1 MKARQLSRELRRIA
15 RREVPTG
22 EPDLWPAIRRQI
34 APRGD
39 VVAPAGR
46 QRSGASRPEVESV
59 YVWRANERRG
69 RASAGVRAL
78 VAVAVLVLVGSGLA
92 ALLSSHGGS
101 ALPVGA
107 GVTPSP
113 MAAAT
118 PATSASWTSTG
129 ALTIPIVLLAGA
141 GVGGEVRAQI
151 MPSRDLLLTVQAA
164 GSGAQLEWHVVTS
177 PLVPVAGQIATPD
190 ARQDVVPPFVQ
201 SGGATTLVPAAKTHQ
216 PLTLVGVELSTG
228 LPVGRV
234 TVPAVPEG
242 MAITYRPAAE
252 VPSTCPVTLPANP
265 AFMPPVPY
273 RGTPAYGTQFW
284 YGTAALWTALP
295 LGGTWDGLPQ
305 QGSAYFQKVFWWDPD
320 YPALLSQDPARWG
333 FADFTVTGR
342 RLDGN
347 APPLA
352 ADRATNATDGNG
364 TSILVGVTF
373 PTAGCWE
380 VTGEYQ
386 GHDLSFVIWV
396 GGDTPATATPS
407 ATPGSAGLEHDPTLQ
422 ALQSAA
428 GFQLLVPNWLP
439 AGVSLG
445 PLKPPMRLGTFT
457 SAVMAFNSVS
467 GPPMLT
473 ITEASPYQ
481 DSRQTMPASEFDS
494 AVPVDPGGGVTGYLY
509 RGTTQTE
516 LWWQVGPISIR
527 LSTGPWPAGTPE
539 PEVWALSP

>member
-129 ALTIPIVLLAGA
+129 ALTIPIVPLAGA

-151 MPSRDLLLTVQAA
+151 MPSRDLLLTFAVNGPA
-164 GSGAQLEWHVVTS
+164 SELEWHVVSGLCATA
-177 PLVPVAGQIATPD
+177 LRGTATP
-190 ARQDVVPPFVQ
+190 APSQDLVPPFLAV
-201 SGGATTLVPAAKTHQ
+201 GGGPSPSDGPSTHVPAAKTHQ
-216 PLTLVGVELSTG
+216 PLTLVAVYLQES
-228 LPVGRV
+228 LPVACA
-234 TVPAVPEG
+234 TVPAVP
-242 MAITYRPAAE
+242 MNLTLTFPPAAE
-252 VPSTCPVTLPANP
+252 VPSSCPITRPSS
-265 AFMPPVPY
+265 PPFVPPIPY
-273 RGTPAYGTQFW
+273 PSTPNYGAQFW
-284 YGTAALWTALP
+284 YGSPALWTAQP
-295 LGGTWDGLPQ
+295 LGGAWDGLPHRAD
-305 QGSAYFQKVFWWDPD
+305 GYFQKVFWWTPD
-320 YPALLSQDPARWG
+320 YPAELARDPAHYG
-333 FADFTVTGR
+333 FPPFTVTGR
-342 RLDGN
+342 WLDGD

-373 PTAGCWE
+373 PTAGCWQ
-380 VTGEYQ
+380 VTGTYE
-386 GHDLSFVIWV
+386 GHSLSFVIWV
-396 GGDTPATATPS
+396 GGEESRVAAPSPARAS
-407 ATPGSAGLEHDPTLQ
+407 GRPG
-422 ALQSAA
+422 
-428 GFQLLVPNWLP
+428 
-439 AGVSLG
+439 
-445 PLKPPMRLGTFT
+445 
-457 SAVMAFNSVS
+457 
-467 GPPMLT
+467 
-473 ITEASPYQ
+473 IT
-481 DSRQTMPASEFDS
+481 
-494 AVPVDPGGGVTGYLY
+494 VV
-509 RGTTQTE
+509 RGTE
-516 LWWQVGPISIR
+516 RPVRESRGS
-527 LSTGPWPAGTPE
+527 
-539 PEVWALSP
+539 